1 MKPQLEEL
9 AVPAPPSAGLVLPAP
24 SSAGTHARVI
34 LVGNPNVGK
43 SVLFGRL
50 TRSYATVSN
59 YPGTTI
65 ELTRAT
71 AAELPGTP
79 ELIDTPGTNS
89 LTPLSEDERVTRDVL
104 LDTPGARVLQ
114 VADAKNL
121 RRALLLSI
129 ELAELEIPFSLI
141 LNMWDEAE
149 SRAIAIDM
157 RRLSKALGVAVVSTI
172 ATRREALEAALRAA
186 GDTRASTFALALPED
201 LAGPH
206 ARVLA
211 LLPPEMR
218 GRRGIAA
225 MLLAGDPDLARRLA
239 PEIGATALK
248 QVDEIRRG
256 LTRGTAETV
265 AGRLTRARLRA
276 ADRVL
281 AECFTTP
288 RAPRRPGAA
297 LARLTTH
304 PVWGVPFL
312 LAVLWATYQIVG
324 VFGAGTAVEFL
335 ESTVFGRYL
344 NPLAISAASILP
356 WAFARDLLVGEYGII
371 TMALTYSI
379 AIVLPIV
386 FFFFLVFGILE
397 DSGYLPR
404 LAVMLNRIMQTIGL
418 NGKAVLPMVLGLGCD
433 TMATMTTRILETKK
447 EKTLTTFLLA
457 LAVPCSAQLAVV
469 LALTSRVSIWV
480 AAIWGAVVLSTMFV
494 VGWIAARVLPGDSS
508 DFIIELP
515 PLRVPTLGNIL
526 QKTLARLE
534 WYVKEAVP
542 LFVIGTVL
550 LFVMARTGA
559 LAVFERAVAP
569 VVVNL
574 LSLPPQAAGAFVA
587 GFLRR
592 DFGAVYLGDAARAGE
607 LSPLQI
613 LVSVVVLTL
622 FVPCIANYFIMIKE
636 RGIKTAT
643 AMIAFI
649 FPFAFLVG
657 GILNWGLRA
666 LRVSL

>member
-1 MKPQLEEL
+1 MKSQLEEI
-9 AVPAPPSAGLVLPAP
+9 APGRVSPADFGPNAAPGGGRPAPV
-24 SSAGTHARVI
+24 V

-43 SVLFGRL
+43 SVIFGHL

-65 ELTRAT
+65 ELTRAPGSEI
-71 AAELPGTP
+71 AGTP
-79 ELIDTPGTNS
+79 EVIDTPGTNS

-104 LDTPGARVLQ
+104 LDTPDARVLQ

-121 RRALLLSI
+121 RRALLVAI

-141 LNMWDEAE
+141 LNMWDE
-149 SRAIAIDM
+149 SRAREIEIDT
-157 RRLSKALGVAVVSTI
+157 RRLAKALGVSVVTTV
-172 ATRREALEAALRAA
+172 ATRREGLDAAIRSVGEA
-186 GDTRASTFALALPED
+186 RASSFSLALPEE
-201 LAGPH
+201 LAAAH
-206 ARVLA
+206 AQTVA
-211 LLPPEMR
+211 LLPSAMR

-239 PEIGATALK
+239 PEIGAEA
-248 QVDEIRRG
+248 VRRIEAIRRT
-256 LTRGTAETV
+256 LTRGTAETI
-265 AGRLTRARLRA
+265 AGRFTRARLRA
-276 ADRVL
+276 ADAIL
-281 AECFTTP
+281 AQCYTTG
-288 RAPRRPGAA
+288 RAQHRAGAA
-297 LARLTTH
+297 LGRITTH

-312 LAVLWATYQIVG
+312 LAVLYATYQIVG
-324 VFGAGTAVEFL
+324 VFGAGTAVDFL
-335 ESTVFGRYL
+335 ENTVFARYV
-344 NPLAISAASILP
+344 NPFAIGAAALLP
-356 WAFARDLLVGEYGII
+356 WAFARDLLVGEFGIV
-371 TMALTYSI
+371 TMALTYSV

-386 FFFFLVFGILE
+386 FFFFVVFGILE

-404 LAVMLNRIMQTIGL
+404 LAVMLNRAMRLIGL

-457 LAVPCSAQLAVV
+457 LGVPCSAQLGVV
-469 LALTSRVSIWV
+469 LALTSQLSIWV
-480 AAIWGAVVLSTMFV
+480 TAIWGSVVLATLFC

-534 WYVKEAVP
+534 WYLKEAVP
-542 LFVIGTVL
+542 LFVLGTVL

-559 LAVFERAVAP
+559 LAFLERAASP
-569 VVVNL
+569 IVVNV
-574 LSLPPQAAGAFVA
+574 LSLPPQTAGAFVA

-592 DFGAVYLGDAARAGE
+592 DFGAVFLGDAARAGE

-613 LVSVVVLTL
+613 LVAVVVLTL
-622 FVPCIANYFIMIKE
+622 FVPCVANYFIMIKE
-636 RGIKTAT
+636 RGFKSAT

-649 FPFAFLVG
+649 FPFAVVVG
-657 GILNWGLRA
+657 GLLNWGLRA
-666 LRVSL
+666 LKVTL

>member
-1 MKPQLEEL
+1 
-9 AVPAPPSAGLVLPAP
+9 
-24 SSAGTHARVI
+24 
-34 LVGNPNVGK
+34 
-43 SVLFGRL
+43 
-50 TRSYATVSN
+50 
-59 YPGTTI
+59 
-65 ELTRAT
+65 
-71 AAELPGTP
+71 
-79 ELIDTPGTNS
+79 
-89 LTPLSEDERVTRDVL
+89 
-104 LDTPGARVLQ
+104 
-114 VADAKNL
+114 
-121 RRALLLSI
+121 
-129 ELAELEIPFSLI
+129 
-141 LNMWDEAE
+141 
-149 SRAIAIDM
+149 
-157 RRLSKALGVAVVSTI
+157 VSTI
-172 ATRREALEAALRAA
+172 ATRREGLEAAVRAA
-186 GDTRASTFALALPED
+186 DETRESTYAFALPED
-201 LAGPH
+201 LAGAH
-206 ARVLA
+206 ARVIA

-239 PEIGATALK
+239 PAIGEGALRRI
-248 QVDEIRRG
+248 DEIRRV

-276 ADRVL
+276 ADRIL
-281 AECFTTP
+281 AECFRAP

-312 LAVLWATYQIVG
+312 LAVLWGTYQIVG
-324 VFGAGTAVEFL
+324 VFGAGTAVDFL
-335 ESTVFGRYL
+335 ENTIFGRYL
-344 NPLAISAASILP
+344 NPLAVSAASLLP
-356 WAFARDLLVGEYGII
+356 WAFARDLLVGEYGVI
-371 TMALTYSI
+371 TMALTYAI

-386 FFFFLVFGILE
+386 FFFFVVFGILE

-404 LAVMLNRIMQTIGL
+404 LAVMLNRVMRTMGL

-447 EKTLTTFLLA
+447 EKMLTTFLLA
-457 LAVPCSAQLAVV
+457 LGVPCSAQLAVV
-469 LALTSRVSIWV
+469 LALTSQLSIWV
-480 AAIWGAVVLSTMFV
+480 AAIWGSVVVGTMLV
-494 VGWIAARVLPGDSS
+494 VGWIAARVIPGDAS

-542 LFVIGTVL
+542 LFVLGTLL
-550 LFVMARTGA
+550 LFVMDRTGA
-559 LAVFERAVAP
+559 LAVFQRAAAP
-569 VVVNL
+569 LVVNV
-574 LSLPPQAAGAFVA
+574 LSLPPQAAGAFVV

-592 DFGAVYLGDAARAGE
+592 DYGAVFLGDAARAGE
-607 LSPLQI
+607 LSPLQV

-622 FVPCIANYFIMIKE
+622 FVPCVANYFIMIKE
-636 RGIKTAT
+636 RGLKTAT

-666 LRVSL
+666 LKVTL